1 MHLLSE
7 EQVTCMHSLRKGI
20 RNPSVMVC
28 HGAPRTLGQGMAS
41 NGRLRQERKIQEI
54 GEALIAE
61 GPMTLDKKAAALGI
75 VRSTAWFI
83 LQAKQKRAGITTATL
98 VRMLESPHLPQTVR
112 QKVLEYVAEK
122 AAGVYGHD
130 GDGLR
135 DFKAHFDSD
144 LLHGNQRRSSVNE
157 AEP

>member
-1 MHLLSE
+1 
-7 EQVTCMHSLRKGI
+7 
-20 RNPSVMVC
+20 
-28 HGAPRTLGQGMAS
+28 MAS

-61 GPMTLDKKAAALGI
+61 GLTTLGKQAVALGL

-98 VRMLESPHLPQTVR
+98 VRMMESPQLPQTVR

-122 AAGVYGHD
+122 AAGLYGHK
-130 GDGLR
+130 GEPLR
-135 DFKAHFDSD
+135 VLKARF
-144 LLHGNQRRSSVNE
+144 E
-157 AEP
+157 C